1 MRLDNVDGAA
11 GVPAVAAGAGAG
23 AAATAVWTQHDGVQN
38 SVYMSRFVNGTWTG
52 AVLVEDQTAVGN
64 VSAGGASNAQ
74 VAMGVTG
81 RTVMTWTYDD
91 GNANFAIWGNVYD
104 PIQPTGQGLPFD
116 SAKARRL
123 SSGGNASDAVPA
135 FDGSG
140 FDAFV
145 VWTQFDP
152 GRLPAAYRIAQ
163 RQYLFVPCGE
173 LVPAPC
179 AFSADDFGWRS
190 TTLVETL
197 PNDAI
202 APQVAGFGTGS
213 AAVVWPQATGPFGVI
228 PLWASSYDKASG
240 WGVAV
245 QLDPGSNKVAS
256 SPLVAAAADGSAI
269 ATWIETVGTRRTARA
284 SRMDASGGWSAPVAI
299 DDTTAGASDTP
310 QVTLDQ
316 AGNALFA
323 WIQSA
328 GGQRSVYARR
338 CPGGVLSTCAA
349 AVNIETSA
357 DSAESLRL
365 AGTPSGGAVAA
376 WTHVDGVGQRR
387 IVANQFDAATS
398 IWAAA
403 VAPIDGNAGGA
414 RLAIDPGGNATLVWS
429 KIVGSRTQ
437 VYASRL
443 E

>member
-1 MRLDNVDGAA
+1 VRLDNLDGAA

-38 SVYMSRFVNGTWTG
+38 SVYMSRFIGGTWS
-52 AVLVEDQTAVGN
+52 AALLVEDQTAVGN
-64 VSAGGASNAQ
+64 ASAGGASNAQ

-81 RTVMTWTYDD
+81 RTVMTWTHDD

-104 PIQPTGQGLPFD
+104 PIQPTGAGLAFD
-116 SAKARRL
+116 SAKARKI
-123 SSGGNASDAVPA
+123 STGGNASDAMPA

-140 FDAFV
+140 FESFV
-145 VWTQFDP
+145 VWTQFDE
-152 GRLPAAYRIAQ
+152 GRLPMAYRIAQ
-163 RQYLFVPCGE
+163 VQYQFVPCGE

-179 AFSADDFGWRS
+179 SWNPADYGWRS
-190 TTLVETL
+190 VTYVEL
-197 PNDAI
+197 NPNDAI
-202 APQVAGFGTGS
+202 APQVAGFGTG
-213 AAVVWPQATGPFGVI
+213 AAAAVWPQATGPFGVI
-228 PLWASSYDKASG
+228 PLWASSYSKTGG

-245 QLDPGSNKVAS
+245 QLDPGSNNVAS
-256 SPLVAAAADGSAI
+256 SPVVAASADGSAV
-269 ATWIETVGTRRTARA
+269 ATWIETVGTRHTARA

-299 DDTTAGASDTP
+299 DDTTASASDSP

-316 AGNALFA
+316 QGNALFA

-349 AVNIETSA
+349 AVNIESSA
-357 DSAESLRL
+357 DGAESLHL
-365 AGTPSGGAVAA
+365 AGTATGAAVAA
-376 WTHVDGVGQRR
+376 WTHVDSLGQRR

-398 IWAAA
+398 TWAAT
-403 VAPIDGNAGGA
+403 VAPIDSNAGGA

-429 KIVGSRTQ
+429 KVVGSRTQ